1 MRRNTPKR
9 KIADGIICFLVAAIM
24 IILMIM
30 QYQSTSGNARLYT
43 VPVTGTVQQCE
54 SYQQKVRNGR
64 HGSKVKTYYAITIGY
79 ETDSG
84 QKRTIERREQT
95 RSYQKG
101 EEVALMCNA
110 DTGEAV
116 RKSET
121 VQDPMLYIFLSL
133 FSLAMI
139 AGGVLGVKHGLNEL

>member
-24 IILMIM
+24 IILMIV
-30 QYQSTSGNARLYT
+30 QYQSTSSNARLYT

-54 SYQQKVRNGR
+54 SYQKKVRSGR
-64 HGSKVKTYYAITIGY
+64 RGSKVKTYYTITIGY

-121 VQDPMLYIFLSL
+121 VQDPKIYIFLSL

-139 AGGVLGVKHGLNEL
+139 TGGVLGVKRGLNEL